1 MPRQIMRT
9 TGKTIVTAHSDID
22 NNHYAIESKTR
33 VKPLSK
39 VIQRNKKLN
48 SPILIAG
55 FPGPGLVGS
64 ISTSYIIDKLN
75 MYQIAC
81 VESEHIAP
89 GVIYVGGKLRHPFRL
104 YSNKEG
110 NVCVLVCEAP
120 IMIQGMYSVL
130 NTVMKWGLDNRVK
143 EVMVLDGI
151 AVEGLPDSKRTP
163 MILSSDGK
171 SADAANLL
179 HDDSNNNTTDNNIN
193 PADKN
198 RQEPADGAPFYA
210 NTAFIGGIAGGLLSA
225 CLSNGIACKALLV
238 LASSGIPD
246 PEGAAIL
253 LESVAKTTN
262 DETLRIDTQKL
273 REQGANVKR
282 RMEEIMRSI
291 REQQQ
296 QQQQYQQQQQQQQQQ
311 TQGQTHVGQD
321 IMYG

>member
-1 MPRQIMRT
+1 MARQITRIA
-9 TGKTIVTAHSDID
+9 GKTIATAHRDID
-22 NNHYAIESKTR
+22 NDRILESKTR

-39 VIQRNKKLN
+39 VIQRNKKLDA
-48 SPILIAG
+48 PILIAG

-64 ISTSYIIDKLN
+64 ISTSYIIDKLD

-104 YSNKEG
+104 YSNNEG

-179 HDDSNNNTTDNNIN
+179 HDDGTINIAN
-193 PADKN
+193 KN
-198 RQEPADGAPFYA
+198 QQEGVDTGPFYA

-262 DETLRIDTQKL
+262 DQILKIDTQQL
-273 REQGANVKR
+273 RQQGANVKR

-291 REQQQ
+291 REQQA
-296 QQQQYQQQQQQQQQQ
+296 QQYQQQQQQQQQS
-311 TQGQTHVGQD
+311 QGETHVRQG

>member
-1 MPRQIMRT
+1 MARQITRIA
-9 TGKTIVTAHSDID
+9 GKTLATAHRDID
-22 NNHYAIESKTR
+22 NDRIFESKTR

-48 SPILIAG
+48 APILIAG

-64 ISTSYIIDKLN
+64 ISTSYIIDKLD

-143 EVMVLDGI
+143 EVVVLDGI

-179 HDDSNNNTTDNNIN
+179 HDDGSINIAN
-193 PADKN
+193 KNQHEGADS
-198 RQEPADGAPFYA
+198 GPFYA

-262 DETLRIDTQKL
+262 DQTLKIDTQQL

-291 REQQQ
+291 REQQA
-296 QQQQYQQQQQQQQQQ
+296 QQYQQQQQQQQQA
-311 TQGQTHVGQD
+311 QGETHVRQG